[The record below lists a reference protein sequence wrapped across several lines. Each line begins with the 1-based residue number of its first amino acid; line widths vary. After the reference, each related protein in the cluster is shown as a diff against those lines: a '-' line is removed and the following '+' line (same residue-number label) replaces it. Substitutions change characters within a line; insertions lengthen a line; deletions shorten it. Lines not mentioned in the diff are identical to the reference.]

1 MRLEILAAGATL
13 LDPWDHGWGGTG
25 GMWLW
30 GGLMMLFWVALVAA
44 VVWLVATRSGPS
56 PKPPADSAR
65 EILAERYARGE
76 ITGEEY
82 RERLDTLRPG

>member
-1 MRLEILAAGATL
+1 MQLEILAAGATL
-13 LDPWDHGWGGTG
+13 LDPWDHHGWGGGG

-44 VVWLVATRSGPS
+44 VVWFVATRSGPR
-56 PKPPADSAR
+56 PTAPADRAR

-82 RERLDTLRPG
+82 RERLDTLR